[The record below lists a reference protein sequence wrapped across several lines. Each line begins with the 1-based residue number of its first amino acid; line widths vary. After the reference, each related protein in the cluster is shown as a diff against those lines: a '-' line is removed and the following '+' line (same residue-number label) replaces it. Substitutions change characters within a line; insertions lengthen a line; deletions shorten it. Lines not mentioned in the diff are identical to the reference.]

1 MVSISK
7 AGNTS
12 VALTLYVAD
21 SSTKVSVK
29 RGSVAESS
37 SSTLTG
43 TKLWF
48 YKKRGQG
55 FKRVPGVDI
64 STWVCPVTKAKQVT
78 NVRLLSRLS
87 S

>member
-37 SSTLTG
+37 CSTLTG

-48 YKKRGQG
+48 YIKRGQG
-55 FKRVPGVDI
+55 FDVFLVWI
-64 STWVCPVTKAKQVT
+64 
-78 NVRLLSRLS
+78 
-87 S
+87 